1 MSYVVAFFFARF
13 FFFFFKQKTAYEM
26 LRSLVGSE
34 MCIRDRIIIKQ
45 NSQVIEES
53 ENLFLVFYEPIKE
66 ILRFSLCRLS
76 SLFHLIFSIIRRW
89 IFLYPSLNYCIVYF
103 LEFPDFF
110 WIYWNFHP
118 VSYTHLTL
126 PTKRIV

>member
-34 MCIRDRIIIKQ
+34 MCIRDRIIIKR

-66 ILRFSLCRLS
+66 ILCFCLCRLS
-76 SLFHLIFSIIRRW
+76 SLFRLIFSIIRRW
-89 IFLYPSLNYCIVYF
+89 IF
-103 LEFPDFF
+103 
-110 WIYWNFHP
+110 P
-118 VSYTHLTL
+118 VSYTHLRAHETPEHL
-126 PTKRIV
+126 VCRLLLAKKKPISYTHIR